1 MNQPQQRKQKRKTT
15 AETQAK
21 VFWYFYS
28 VSEPLSINRFVFAP
42 KQFKDPLKTLSSKD
56 MLIERVTGIMA
67 KGCQFQQTKKSL
79 QNISAVISLSLVHNV
94 LYNPPTTNSSALQKI
109 CLKESILLTSKM
121 LASWRPFPLQ
131 VKRYHFTHDALL

>member
-1 MNQPQQRKQKRKTT
+1 MNRPQQRKQKRKTT

-28 VSEPLSINRFVFAP
+28 VSEPLSINWFVFAP

-79 QNISAVISLSLVHNV
+79 QNISDFAVFGTQRTL
-94 LYNPPTTNSSALQKI
+94 
-109 CLKESILLTSKM
+109 
-121 LASWRPFPLQ
+121 
-131 VKRYHFTHDALL
+131 

>member
-94 LYNPPTTNSSALQKI
+94 LYDPPTTLPIPKFFCATENMLKRVNSSHKQNARFVAAISPASEAL
-109 CLKESILLTSKM
+109 
-121 LASWRPFPLQ
+121 PFYP
-131 VKRYHFTHDALL
+131 

>member
-1 MNQPQQRKQKRKTT
+1 MNRPQQRKQKRKTT

-28 VSEPLSINRFVFAP
+28 VSEPSINWFVFAP

-79 QNISAVISLSLVHNV
+79 QNISDFAVFGTQRTL
-94 LYNPPTTNSSALQKI
+94 
-109 CLKESILLTSKM
+109 
-121 LASWRPFPLQ
+121 
-131 VKRYHFTHDALL
+131 